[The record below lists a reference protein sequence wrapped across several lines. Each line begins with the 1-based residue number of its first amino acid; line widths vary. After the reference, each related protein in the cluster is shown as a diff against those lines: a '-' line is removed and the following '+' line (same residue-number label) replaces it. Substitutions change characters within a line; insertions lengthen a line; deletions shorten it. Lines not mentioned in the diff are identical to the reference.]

1 MAVPLPNLTPLA
13 AHDPRSAGPYRLLG
27 RLGQGGQGIVYLG
40 LDGGDRHVAVKML
53 SIDLEQ
59 DPRAKA
65 RFAKEIA
72 AATRVAAFCTAQ
84 VLLADLDAEQ
94 PYVASEFIAGPTLH
108 RQVRDHGPVTGN
120 ALYRLAVGTATALAA
135 IHQAGIVHCDLKP
148 DNVILGEDGPRV
160 IDFGIARALNTHT
173 LTGNVM
179 GTVPYMAPERFHN
192 ADVGP
197 RCDVFGWAATIAFA
211 ASGRGPFGHDSLAT
225 VMARV
230 LHEPPDLANLSG
242 PLLDLVE
249 EALAKDQYAR
259 PTSEQLLLRLLGRA
273 DAPAVVEEPLGTVLK
288 AGSVAA
294 TAVLPASPP
303 GASIAASTVSSEP
316 GGPVAASSGAMG
328 LGASVA
334 ASSRSVGLG
343 ASVAGASGG
352 MGPGAP
358 LAATRPQPSVLPVP
372 TTAAVPVP
380 SPTQVAVAPVGGFR
394 RLLRQLGDPIGISAA
409 IVLGAVGFAAIYI
422 ASADAARSATTGAIA
437 AGVGYFVRL
446 AVALAM
452 DRDTGRD

>member
-108 RQVRDHGPVTGN
+108 RQVCDHGPVTGN

-148 DNVILGEDGPRV
+148 DNVILGADGPRV

-197 RCDVFGWAATIAFA
+197 RCDVFGWAATMAFA

-273 DAPAVVEEPLGTVLK
+273 DAGAPAVAEEPLGTVLK

-294 TAVLPASPP
+294 TAVLPASPS
-303 GASIAASTVSSEP
+303 GASVAASTVASEP
-316 GGPVAASSGAMG
+316 
-328 LGASVA
+328 GASVA
-334 ASSRSVGLG
+334 ASSGGVGPG
-343 ASVAGASGG
+343 GSVAGAAGG

-380 SPTQVAVAPVGGFR
+380 SPTRVAVAPVGGFR
-394 RLLRQLGDPIGISAA
+394 RLLRQLGDPIGIAAA

-422 ASADAARSATTGAIA
+422 ASADAARSATTGVIA